1 MSEWETVTSEVL
13 VVQAEEEAL
22 ADPTRESPRRWEI
35 VRELHRR
42 SDEAIFEA
50 AGGWCASNESLLK
63 CLAADVLAQFDY
75 SNDNPFAERSEP
87 LLNELLGDPNLDVV
101 SCALVA
107 LGHLRRGD
115 LDRILALA
123 SHDNSDVRDSVAFCI
138 GPRDDD
144 ACRETLLLLSSD
156 TDRDVRN
163 WATFGLGSLSEAD
176 TPEIREALSNR
187 LADDDEEVRG
197 EAMLGLAIRGDVR
210 VVPLILAELEGDE
223 VSSLTVQAAAEMP
236 DRSYLPHL
244 EELREAN
251 PEDEGIGLAVERCR
265 EE

>member
-1 MSEWETVTSEVL
+1 MNTRSE
-13 VVQAEEEAL
+13 
-22 ADPTRESPRRWEI
+22 DPEGPRR
-35 VRELHRR
+35 L
-42 SDEAIFEA
+42 
-50 AGGWCASNESLLK
+50 
-63 CLAADVLAQFDY
+63 VLAVRDP
-75 SNDNPFAERSEP
+75 DLRER
-87 LLNELLGDPNLDVV
+87 LQALLGSPAVEFVEFAD
-101 SCALVA
+101 
-107 LGHLRRGD
+107 
-115 LDRILALA
+115 
-123 SHDNSDVRDSVAFCI
+123 